1 MDKPKFEKPK
11 SEYQQK
17 ILDVRRVARVMAG
30 GRRFSFRV
38 TVVIGNKKG
47 KVGVGTAKG
56 QDVTESVEKAVRQA
70 KKNLIQVKIQD
81 DTIPHEVSHKFK
93 SGKVLLKPAKKGVGI
108 IAGGAVRAVC
118 DLAGIKNISG
128 KITGR
133 SSNMINNSR
142 AAIGALKSLRIKKST
157 NQQIKETANQE
168 IKKSAGQ

>member
-1 MDKPKFEKPK
+1 MEKPK

-30 GRRFSFRV
+30 GRRFSFRA
-38 TVVIGNKKG
+38 TVGIGNKKG

-70 KKNLIQVKIQD
+70 KKNLIQVKMNG
-81 DTIPHEVSHKFK
+81 DTIPHEVAYKFK
-93 SGKVLLKPAKKGVGI
+93 SAKVLLRPAKDGSGV
-108 IAGGAVRAVC
+108 IAGGAVRSVC

-133 SSNMINNSR
+133 SSNMINNSL
-142 AAIGALKSLRIKKST
+142 AAIGALKSLRLKNAPLKQKAES
-157 NQQIKETANQE
+157 QP
-168 IKKSAGQ
+168 SAG